1 MKKMIFTVMGVVLAF
16 FYSSVPLMAQSDAED
31 VAIRKVIDVAYIEGL
46 HNGGDLKAT
55 EAGFHPGFNLLIYRN
70 NMLEF
75 LPIYNWI
82 QMTDVRRKA
91 QTTPDPVKTTCVYKN
106 IDITGNA
113 AVAKIELYRSDK
125 LIFTDYLSLYKF
137 EEGWRVVSKIY
148 FRHP

>member
-1 MKKMIFTVMGVVLAF
+1 MKNKLTLMMLALLMVAGTV
-16 FYSSVPLMAQSDAED
+16 MAQSNHDEE
-31 VAIRKVIDVAYIEGL
+31 AIKKVVDVAYIEGL
-46 HNGGDLKAT
+46 HNGGDLQAT
-55 EAGFHPGFNLLIYRN
+55 ESGFHPGFNLLIFRN

-82 QMTDVRRKA
+82 QMTKQRRKA
-91 QTTPDPVKTTCVYKN
+91 QTEPDKEKTTCVYKN

>member
-1 MKKMIFTVMGVVLAF
+1 MKNKLTIVMLALLMVAGTV
-16 FYSSVPLMAQSDAED
+16 MAQSNQDEE
-31 VAIRKVIDVAYIEGL
+31 AIKKVVDVAYIEGL
-46 HNGGDLKAT
+46 HNGGDLQAS
-55 EAGFHPGFNLLIYRN
+55 ESGFHPGFNLLIFRN

-82 QMTDVRRKA
+82 QMTKQRRKT
-91 QTTPDPVKTTCVYKN
+91 QTEPDKEKTTCVYKN

>member
-1 MKKMIFTVMGVVLAF
+1 MKNKLTLMMLALLMVAGTV
-16 FYSSVPLMAQSDAED
+16 MAQSNHDEE
-31 VAIRKVIDVAYIEGL
+31 AIKKVIDVAYIEGL
-46 HNGGDLKAT
+46 HNGGDLQAT
-55 EAGFHPGFNLLIYRN
+55 ESGFHPGFNLLIFRN

-82 QMTDVRRKA
+82 QMTKQRRKA
-91 QTTPDPVKTTCVYKN
+91 QTEPDKEKTTCVYKN

>member
-1 MKKMIFTVMGVVLAF
+1 MLALLMVAG
-16 FYSSVPLMAQSDAED
+16 SVMAQTNQDEE
-31 VAIRKVIDVAYIEGL
+31 AIKKVIDVAYIEGL
-46 HNGGDLKAT
+46 HNGGDLQAT
-55 EAGFHPGFNLLIYRN
+55 ESGFHPGFNLLIFRN

-82 QMTDVRRKA
+82 QMTKQRRET
-91 QTTPDPVKTTCVYKN
+91 QTEPDKEKIACVYKN

-125 LIFTDYLSLYKF
+125 LVFTDYLSLYKF

>member
-1 MKKMIFTVMGVVLAF
+1 MKMKNKLTLMMLALLMVAGTV
-16 FYSSVPLMAQSDAED
+16 MAQSNHDEE
-31 VAIRKVIDVAYIEGL
+31 AIKKVVDVAYIEGL
-46 HNGGDLKAT
+46 HNGGDLQAT
-55 EAGFHPGFNLLIYRN
+55 ESGFHPGFNLLIFRN

-82 QMTDVRRKA
+82 QMTKQRRKA
-91 QTTPDPVKTTCVYKN
+91 QTEPDKEKTTCVYKN